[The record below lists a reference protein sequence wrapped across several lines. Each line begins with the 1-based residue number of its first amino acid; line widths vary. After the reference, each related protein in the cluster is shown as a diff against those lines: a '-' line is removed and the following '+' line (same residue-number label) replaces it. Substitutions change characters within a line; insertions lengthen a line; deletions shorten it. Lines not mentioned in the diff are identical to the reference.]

1 MALTEVKIVLK
12 VPSCYILAFGFEVG
26 LPLYRG
32 WTRCPPEIPS
42 KLNYSHSV
50 YSSEE
55 KSYKWHF

>member
-42 KLNYSHSV
+42 
-50 YSSEE
+50 
-55 KSYKWHF
+55 